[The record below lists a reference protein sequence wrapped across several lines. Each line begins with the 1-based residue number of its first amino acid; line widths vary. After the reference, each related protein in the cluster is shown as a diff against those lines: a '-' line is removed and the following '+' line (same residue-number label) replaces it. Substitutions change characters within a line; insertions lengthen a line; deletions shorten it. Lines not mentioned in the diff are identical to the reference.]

1 MKIRVTATAKMVQ
14 VYRMAIELTG
24 SAQLEVCLLIQQE
37 CSTTVLLLMV
47 VQQQTRDFL
56 GSTCTA

>member
-1 MKIRVTATAKMVQ
+1 MKIRITATAKMVQ

-24 SAQLEVCLLIQQE
+24 SVQLEVCLLILQE

-47 VQQQTRDFL
+47 VQQ
-56 GSTCTA
+56 